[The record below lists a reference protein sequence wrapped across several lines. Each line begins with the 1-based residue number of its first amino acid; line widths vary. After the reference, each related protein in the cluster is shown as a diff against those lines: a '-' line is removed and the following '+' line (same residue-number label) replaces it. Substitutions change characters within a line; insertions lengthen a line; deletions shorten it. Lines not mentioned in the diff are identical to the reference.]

1 MSGITLDL
9 TQLRA
14 LATLVHGLVRFL
26 RRLAIAAVL
35 GVFAIAALL
44 ARDGVSTFDGVM
56 TMLLLVPSAI
66 LLFFAQGVRELLAL
80 PDRILR
86 MPREGQERLA
96 ELTRVAGAARS
107 ARMRGIPLL
116 LWRLRGSLGSVRSVA
131 GVAMP
136 LRVLTPVSLG
146 LALAATLSCMLLAV
160 IGVIALLVVAAG

>member
-1 MSGITLDL
+1 MHRTLTSRAMSGITLDL

-35 GVFAIAALL
+35 GVFAIAAVL

-96 ELTRVAGAARS
+96 ELTRV
-107 ARMRGIPLL
+107 
-116 LWRLRGSLGSVRSVA
+116 
-131 GVAMP
+131 
-136 LRVLTPVSLG
+136 
-146 LALAATLSCMLLAV
+146 
-160 IGVIALLVVAAG
+160 